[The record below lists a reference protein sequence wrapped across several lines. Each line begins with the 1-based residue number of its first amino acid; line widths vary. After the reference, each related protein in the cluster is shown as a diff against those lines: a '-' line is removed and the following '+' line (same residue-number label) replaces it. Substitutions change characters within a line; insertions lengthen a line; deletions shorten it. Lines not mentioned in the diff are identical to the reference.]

1 MAVQI
6 AGHQTPNLQRWKT
19 VSQTDKVSTGNNRGH
34 FHILYTATH
43 GRVRYLGRC
52 NYFIVIILP
61 AREISPA
68 KLVSHHLQWPSLCLL
83 VGAQTVDLQILC
95 KGFLNDL
102 TKIEAYNRYILQS
115 YSKLRL
121 LYLIQDHFGSGRL
134 GSTREVS
141 LSLVFILYSYIY
153 P

>member
-68 KLVSHHLQWPSLCLL
+68 KLVSHPLPSSSMALPML
-83 VGAQTVDLQILC
+83 VGGGTDCGPSNPLQGL
-95 KGFLNDL
+95 
-102 TKIEAYNRYILQS
+102 
-115 YSKLRL
+115 SKRFDQDRGIQQVYPSVLFQVETLIFNSGSLWFGPLRL
-121 LYLIQDHFGSGRL
+121 NKRG
-134 GSTREVS
+134 
-141 LSLVFILYSYIY
+141 
-153 P
+153 